1 MYIFF
6 TGLTRRRSAAD
17 LGATPSFHRLL
28 SRPVALGDPLGTP
41 WGPLGD
47 PLGTPWGPLGIPW
60 GSLGDSWG
68 PLGIPRGPLGDHLET
83 FGDVLG
89 SLGHALAIPWGP
101 LTSSFGRFRC
111 LLGILWGQLGP
122 PRGSHGLPKGV
133 QEACWGPRASI
144 LEASKVFTKQ
154 FAAICKKHEIYC
166 KVLQKSRSGETE
178 TFEDLFQ
185 IHQNH

>member
-1 MYIFF
+1 M
-6 TGLTRRRSAAD
+6 D
-17 LGATPSFHRLL
+17 
-28 SRPVALGDPLGTP
+28 P
-41 WGPLGD
+41 WGPLGN
-47 PLGTPWGPLGIPW
+47 PLGSPGNPLGIP
-60 GSLGDSWG
+60 LG
-68 PLGIPRGPLGDHLET
+68 LLGDHLET

-154 FAAICKKHEIYC
+154 FAAISKNHEIYC
-166 KVLQKSRSGETE
+166 KVLQKSRSGKIE
-178 TFEDLFQ
+178 TFENQSLFS
-185 IHQNH
+185 

>member
-1 MYIFF
+1 MQAGFRTPF
-6 TGLTRRRSAAD
+6 AARESSSAAD

-28 SRPVALGDPLGTP
+28 SRPVALGDPLGIP
-41 WGPLGD
+41 WGLLGTLGD
-47 PLGTPWGPLGIPW
+47 SSGTPW
-60 GSLGDSWG
+60 
-68 PLGIPRGPLGDHLET
+68 DHLET

-154 FAAICKKHEIYC
+154 FAAICKNLEIYC
-166 KVLQKSRSGETE
+166 KVLQKSRSGKTE
-178 TFEDLFQ
+178 TFENQSQFS
-185 IHQNH
+185 